1 MKSKPG
7 LIAIVA
13 RGPWPGPVSTPSV
26 FLSIFSLFRPDR
38 QSVQCSRTASGQ
50 RLAAL
55 FGRGQRPRRSC
66 HLKATG
72 VSYRQQ
78 PRLACCRAAG
88 SGQHA
93 VGRSNGQ
100 EPRRQAR
107 TGEHLS
113 IIVEIRPHTCSA
125 CSLALPGAR
134 RLPRSRS
141 AVQCSAAAA
150 ILASDRLFCSFL
162 GLV

>member
-1 MKSKPG
+1 M
-7 LIAIVA
+7 A
-13 RGPWPGPVSTPSV
+13 RPRLYPLCFSIHLFSVSA
-26 FLSIFSLFRPDR
+26 RPPECA
-38 QSVQCSRTASGQ
+38 VQCSRTASGQ

-66 HLKATG
+66 HLTATG

-100 EPRRQAR
+100 EPRQQAR

-134 RLPRSRS
+134 RLPRS

-150 ILASDRLFCSFL
+150 ILASDRLFCFFL